1 MPCMRQAHDGGR
13 YAIKRVISMKYLLSL
28 IAIGLLPCLVYGED
42 LGYTGHNKEGQS
54 VGEKLND
61 LKGDKSF
68 SVYEKNGW
76 TIASSQAGVIY
87 SFTPINHP
95 AHPAYVERRVIER
108 DGTIYIDM
116 SARCGAS
123 KVACDDLVKSF
134 QELNKK
140 IIQSM
145 GG

>member
-1 MPCMRQAHDGGR
+1 MGSSVTHNKALLPTSGRARR

-54 VGEKLND
+54 VGEKLNG

-76 TIASSQAGVIY
+76 TIASSQEGVIY
-87 SFTPINHP
+87 SFTPIN
-95 AHPAYVERRVIER
+95 HPAYVERRVIER
-108 DGTIYIDM
+108 DGTTLSI
-116 SARCGAS
+116 
-123 KVACDDLVKSF
+123 
-134 QELNKK
+134 
-140 IIQSM
+140 
-145 GG
+145 